1 VRTPTA
7 VVLWLSFLFQSVAYA
22 YACDDWA
29 AMVVSVNGHVQ
40 LKHADVLKVDGVVSE
55 NKNLKPDDV
64 VCPGQQ
70 LHVGANSRAAIYL
83 RNNSFVRLD
92 ENTILS
98 FPAAYT
104 AESQGFWIE
113 VKQGVS
119 HFISRLTQRFEV
131 RTTYTNAA
139 VDGTEFLV
147 AADANGSKI
156 SVIEGQVS
164 VTPVQSGATQT
175 LIDGQSATLVKGSP
189 MQVMQL
195 TATDT
200 VDWAVYFPPL
210 VLTDQ
215 LSSPKYNQQLSRASR
230 HITAGRADL
239 AIQLLTSIPAPDTAV
254 QVSLASAYLSV
265 GNLRLAKMVVT
276 DIHTG
281 EALALQSLIATLT
294 NQPQQ
299 AVELAQSAVK
309 ANSRSLAALLALT
322 YAYQGNLQLNAA
334 LEVAREAAQAYP
346 QEYIVWVRL
355 SELQVAT
362 GDISGAD
369 QSIDRAMALN
379 NAAPVVLVQSGFIDL
394 FNHHYKQAESL
405 FRSAIKA
412 DSENPQARLGMGLV
426 LLRQGE
432 LEAGRM
438 QLEYAV
444 SLDPA
449 RSVLRSYLGR
459 AYFEEKRDDEASVQW
474 ALAKQFDPQDP
485 TAYYYEGVRK
495 LYSNDPVGAIEELE
509 TSRRLNDERAL
520 YRSET
525 LLQGDA
531 ASRSAA
537 LARAYDEV
545 GYDQGVLLAGWDAI
559 RQDPTNSEGHRLLA
573 DKYRGNSRYDA
584 ARASEL
590 LQSQLWQ
597 PLSAYPL
604 QPQLSETGIGFVEG
618 AGPQQPGY
626 NEYHSLFTQDGVY
639 GAVNGYGGSDGTWG
653 DDLVGSFLAGPV
665 AVSLGQYHFESDGW
679 RDNAD
684 QEQDVYNGFLHWQI
698 STETDVQL
706 ESRKMYWNHGS
717 LTPEIDIQELGAH
730 DYTEERETNRLGVK
744 HRFNSNNTLLLSYI
758 KQDLGFSNDVT
769 GELNLLTSTRSGTA
783 DAFEAQYVLTRRSF
797 DLVLGGGATV
807 FKDDT
812 IAFLG
817 NEYFGGGLLVDQFDI
832 QIETS
837 IDEEI
842 DYENAYFYVYSI
854 QNSRLMLVLGLDYD
868 RVDINE
874 DSDVMSTLPVF
885 SPFPPPGMY
894 FPVTSSVS
902 DARTESRDQFSPKA
916 GLNYQFDWEAS
927 IRFAL
932 YRTAA
937 NSLTN
942 NQTVKP
948 SQVVGFNQIY
958 DEEDFSDAKNI
969 AFGYDQKLGESLE
982 FGVSIIRRMVD
993 YPVWNSGNGG
1003 TYSKNEF
1010 SELLVESLVF
1020 RRLGDVGSISFG
1032 VKWYEQRL
1040 ARANEMALND
1050 AHYSESYSVPF
1061 EIALA
1066 RDGWLFNLSQN
1077 YYHHRFDY
1085 ELPSNTRRVEAS
1097 WVTGM
1102 SMSKSL
1108 PKNMGKVRVG
1118 VENILDSEKEVSNL
1132 DQTRL
1137 MYYPS
1142 RFLYCAVNFSL

>member
-7 VVLWLSFLFQSVAYA
+7 VVLWLSFLFHSVA

-40 LKHADVLKVDGVVSE
+40 LKPVDVAEGDGVVS
-55 NKNLKPDDV
+55 NHTNLKPDDV

-70 LHVGANSRAAIYL
+70 LQVGSNSRAAIYL

-92 ENTILS
+92 ENTVLS

-104 AESQGFWIE
+104 ADSQGFWIE

-131 RTTYTNAA
+131 RTAYTNAA

-147 AADANGSKI
+147 AADINGSKI

-164 VTPVQSGATQT
+164 VTPVQGGAAQT
-175 LIDGQSATLVKGSP
+175 LMDGQSATLVKGSP
-189 MQVMQL
+189 MQVMQIS
-195 TATDT
+195 ATNM
-200 VDWAVYFPPL
+200 VDWALYFPSV

-215 LSSPKYNQQLSRASR
+215 LDSPEYNQQLSRASH
-230 HITAGRADL
+230 HIKAGRADL
-239 AIQLLTSIPAPDTAV
+239 AIQLLTSIPAPDAAI

-265 GNLRLAKMVVT
+265 GNLSLAKMVVT

-281 EALALQSLIATLT
+281 EALAVQSLISTLT
-294 NQPQQ
+294 NQPQH
-299 AVELAQSAVK
+299 ALELAQSAVK
-309 ANSRSLAALLALT
+309 AGGQSLAALLALT

-334 LEVAREAAQAYP
+334 LEVAREAALAHP

-369 QSIDRAMALN
+369 QSIGRAIGLN
-379 NAAPVVLVQSGFIDL
+379 NADPAVLVQSGFIGL
-394 FNHHYKQAESL
+394 FNHRYKQAESL
-405 FRSAIKA
+405 FRSAIQA

-432 LEAGRM
+432 LESGRM

-474 ALAKQFDPQDP
+474 ELAKQFDPQDP

-525 LLQGDA
+525 LLQSDA

-559 RQDPTNSEGHRLLA
+559 RRDPTNSEGHRLLA
-573 DKYRGNSRYDA
+573 DKYRGNSRYEA

-653 DDLVGSFLAGPV
+653 DDLVGSFLAGPI

-679 RDNAD
+679 RENTGQD
-684 QEQDVYNGFLHWQI
+684 QNVYNGFLQWDVSSAFSLQYEHRELDWEKEYVETPVPDSENAAFSENQKRELDRIGALYRISPETSVLFSAYLQQWFYDQSADADAGGRPNTGDFDAQSLEMLIAHKWNQMSLVFGFGNLQLDSYETLYTQI
-698 STETDVQL
+698 SEDFGLIL
-706 ESRKMYWNHGS
+706 EVLDDY
-717 LTPEIDIQELGAH
+717 QEHQSGEA
-730 DYTEERETNRLGVK
+730 
-744 HRFNSNNTLLLSYI
+744 SYGYGYLYS
-758 KQDLGFSNDVT
+758 KPAEKLDLGFGMGFYKGDEKRAVDEFRIES
-769 GELNLLTSTRSGTA
+769 LSTSTGFIISYDEYMTYSEPENEIEKWLPKFGFAYHFSDDVVIRAAVTKSISRP
-783 DAFEAQYVLTRRSF
+783 DAA
-797 DLVLGGGATV
+797 
-807 FKDDT
+807 
-812 IAFLG
+812 
-817 NEYFGGGLLVDQFDI
+817 I
-832 QIETS
+832 QSIEPTM
-837 IDEEI
+837 
-842 DYENAYFYVYSI
+842 F
-854 QNSRLMLVLGLDYD
+854 M
-868 RVDINE
+868 
-874 DSDVMSTLPVF
+874 
-885 SPFPPPGMY
+885 
-894 FPVTSSVS
+894 
-902 DARTESRDQFSPKA
+902 
-916 GLNYQFDWEAS
+916 
-927 IRFAL
+927 
-932 YRTAA
+932 
-937 NSLTN
+937 
-942 NQTVKP
+942 
-948 SQVVGFNQIY
+948 GFNQAFY
-958 DEEDFSDAKNI
+958 DFDGAWSENFGIAADLFYQSAKYGLEYQRRFITSPVESVLGTDYVDQSEAAMI
-969 AFGYDQKLGESLE
+969 AYYDTSLSKAVSLSIDLMWSKRDLGEQGFELAVDTLDQYQVPISLRLFDQSQFSVLINQTYYKQRVALPVAGRMDNKNVWITDVVWQYSSLQKSAIAK
-982 FGVSIIRRMVD
+982 FGVRNLLDKREEYLGYASD
-993 YPVWNSGNGG
+993 FLAFYPGR
-1003 TYSKNEF
+1003 F
-1010 SELLVESLVF
+1010 
-1020 RRLGDVGSISFG
+1020 
-1032 VKWYEQRL
+1032 WYL
-1040 ARANEMALND
+1040 
-1050 AHYSESYSVPF
+1050 
-1061 EIALA
+1061 
-1066 RDGWLFNLSQN
+1066 NLS
-1077 YYHHRFDY
+1077 
-1085 ELPSNTRRVEAS
+1085 V
-1097 WVTGM
+1097 
-1102 SMSKSL
+1102 K
-1108 PKNMGKVRVG
+1108 
-1118 VENILDSEKEVSNL
+1118 I
-1132 DQTRL
+1132 
-1137 MYYPS
+1137 
-1142 RFLYCAVNFSL
+1142 

>member
-1 VRTPTA
+1 MRTPTA
-7 VVLWLSFLFQSVAYA
+7 VVLWLSFLFQSVA

-113 VKQGVS
+113 VTQGVS

-156 SVIEGQVS
+156 SVIEGQVR

-239 AIQLLTSIPAPDTAV
+239 AIQLLTSIPAPDSAV

-309 ANSRSLAALLALT
+309 ANSQSLAALLALT

-684 QEQDVYNGFLHWQI
+684 QEQDVYSGFVQWEVSP
-698 STETDVQL
+698 STSLQL
-706 ESRKMYWNHGS
+706 EARSLTWVHGS
-717 LTPEIDIQELGAH
+717 LLPNIYDLELRSELY
-730 DYTEERETNRLGVK
+730 DEDRQTY
-744 HRFNSNNTLLLSYI
+744 RFGMVHSLDSGLDLVLSLITHEQVVYKSLSDDLTL
-758 KQDLGFSNDVT
+758 N
-769 GELNLLTSTRSGTA
+769 
-783 DAFEAQYVLTRRSF
+783 EAEVSDESDSAEFQFVWLWDNVQS
-797 DLVLGGGATV
+797 VLGGGVGKIDSMTEA
-807 FKDDT
+807 
-812 IAFLG
+812 
-817 NEYFGGGLLVDQFDI
+817 EFGSDI
-832 QIETS
+832 QGMDLLPDQYDLYIAQS
-837 IDEEI
+837 SEEV
-842 DYENAYFYVYSI
+842 YKYANTYAYFNVKATSAL
-854 QNSRLMLVLGLDYD
+854 SVVLGFSYD
-868 RVDINE
+868 RIDADYLSAVENSIA
-874 DSDVMSTLPVF
+874 VF
-885 SPFPPPGMY
+885 IPFPPPGG
-894 FPVTSSVS
+894 FVAVASNDKAEDR
-902 DARTESRDQFSPKA
+902 DAFSEVSPKV
-916 GLNYQFDWEAS
+916 GFEYQLAPGSSLRLAYFKS
-927 IRFAL
+927 LSRPV
-932 YRTAA
+932 AA
-937 NSLTN
+937 N
-942 NQTVKP
+942 QTIEP
-948 SQVVGFNQIY
+948 TQFVGFNQFY
-958 DEEDFSDAKNI
+958 DDPNFS
-969 AFGYDQKLGESLE
+969 
-982 FGVSIIRRMVD
+982 
-993 YPVWNSGNGG
+993 
-1003 TYSKNEF
+1003 TSKN
-1010 SELLVESLVF
+1010 
-1020 RRLGDVGSISFG
+1020 ISFG
-1032 VKWYEQRL
+1032 INQQISDAMYFDVSLAEREVDFTVWDADVNDYLEYKFDELILDASFHSRVGRSAAVSVGLEWNQRDN
-1040 ARANEMALND
+1040 NEFGMGA
-1050 AHYSESYSVPF
+1050 A
-1061 EIALA
+1061 
-1066 RDGWLFNLSQN
+1066 NLSDSLDVLVVPVELVLVGKNGVLFGVNQS
-1077 YYHHRFDY
+1077 YYSHDVMGSTLMQGESRK
-1085 ELPSNTRRVEAS
+1085 SA
-1097 WVTGM
+1097 WVT
-1102 SMSKSL
+1102 SVSLDIDL
-1108 PKNMGKVRVG
+1108 PKRLGALRFG
-1118 VENILDSEKEVSNL
+1118 VENILGVEEEISNYDGSKL
-1132 DQTRL
+1132 NFYPDRF
-1137 MYYPS
+1137 YYCS
-1142 RFLYCAVNFSL
+1142 INLSI

>member
-1 VRTPTA
+1 MRTPTA
-7 VVLWLSFLFQSVAYA
+7 VVLWLSFLFQSVA

-210 VLTDQ
+210 VLTAQ

-309 ANSRSLAALLALT
+309 ANSQSLAALLALT

-379 NAAPVVLVQSGFIDL
+379 NAAPVVLVQSGFVDL

-474 ALAKQFDPQDP
+474 ALAKQLDPQDP

-684 QEQDVYNGFLHWQI
+684 QEQDVYSGFVQWEVSPSTSLQFEHRHLEWTHGEIYGINSDDDIVDYARDFERDTSRIGGTHRLSSDSYLLVSAIRQTYKEHQSSVRSDGIETVSDLEVDPSAIEFQLIRRYRNGSLIFGAGYLQEERDLSIVSSVFGFDFYKAISISKYDQI
-698 STETDVQL
+698 NIYLYVSQEVQDGFGLEGGVSYLRGEDVGDESAEVYGMPTDSNVIDSDDRILPKIGAYWELSDDWLIRSAVYQTFMRNESSMQTVEPTMFMGFDQVFSVYDQTEALIETISIDGRIDENLFAGLAIYRRDYEYNVTALSDADYLVSAEENGYSVYLNSSFSNGLSLTAEYYSSRLRDDLVEDAQGVASLNDVGIPLAVRYSFDDRWKLRLYANYFRQEKTENQSDGFSPIVAVSSTEENIIT
-706 ESRKMYWNHGS
+706 G
-717 LTPEIDIQELGAH
+717 
-730 DYTEERETNRLGVK
+730 
-744 HRFNSNNTLLLSYI
+744 LSAEY
-758 KQDLGFSNDVT
+758 L
-769 GELNLLTSTRSGTA
+769 
-783 DAFEAQYVLTRRSF
+783 F
-797 DLVLGGGATV
+797 DCRCGKVV
-807 FKDDT
+807 
-812 IAFLG
+812 
-817 NEYFGGGLLVDQFDI
+817 V
-832 QIETS
+832 
-837 IDEEI
+837 
-842 DYENAYFYVYSI
+842 
-854 QNSRLMLVLGLDYD
+854 GLDNLE
-868 RVDINE
+868 DIKDEYEIWN
-874 DSDVMSTLPVF
+874 SSSFLF
-885 SPFPPPGMY
+885 YPGRFGY
-894 FPVTSSVS
+894 
-902 DARTESRDQFSPKA
+902 
-916 GLNYQFDWEAS
+916 AS
-927 IRFAL
+927 I
-932 YRTAA
+932 
-937 NSLTN
+937 
-942 NQTVKP
+942 
-948 SQVVGFNQIY
+948 
-958 DEEDFSDAKNI
+958 
-969 AFGYDQKLGESLE
+969 
-982 FGVSIIRRMVD
+982 
-993 YPVWNSGNGG
+993 
-1003 TYSKNEF
+1003 
-1010 SELLVESLVF
+1010 
-1020 RRLGDVGSISFG
+1020 
-1032 VKWYEQRL
+1032 
-1040 ARANEMALND
+1040 
-1050 AHYSESYSVPF
+1050 
-1061 EIALA
+1061 
-1066 RDGWLFNLSQN
+1066 
-1077 YYHHRFDY
+1077 
-1085 ELPSNTRRVEAS
+1085 
-1097 WVTGM
+1097 
-1102 SMSKSL
+1102 
-1108 PKNMGKVRVG
+1108 
-1118 VENILDSEKEVSNL
+1118 
-1132 DQTRL
+1132 
-1137 MYYPS
+1137 
-1142 RFLYCAVNFSL
+1142 NFVM